1 MGEALSTPDGPEG
14 QAQAAGAL
22 DPANESVLMSQLIK
36 LLQSR
41 ERQSLLL
48 SDLGALLPG
57 LVRQRVKDQ
66 GGLRSWLQRYPSLFS
81 VVGQPGKESVT
92 LVLGASPQ
100 EATLPDAYMAGGDI
114 AEAAIGANA
123 DGDEANPEDDIDS
136 LSAVQ
141 LRGLPYRA
149 TLEDLVTFL
158 AEHSS
163 DLAENNAV
171 QLVQNRDGRPSG
183 FARVQ
188 FTSPESAKKCVAD
201 LHLRSMDDRY
211 VEVFLYSE
219 RPSKGRQRRGGH
231 EDGTAAPGDAVRLTA
246 AADVSGMTRD
256 QVVWEVRQQMADP
269 KARRQ
274 LLSMLGVALSPNARS
289 YLKQMDQ
296 GLKHFL
302 GQFPTEFSV
311 DGGKGCEYVTYTPAQ
326 LSLSA
331 AIDGFDGAEAAGEP
345 KERRLNASPKSTPA
359 HLAQSPAGTGPASA
373 TRGYPDTPSNYGTPD
388 VQDMYHPAAWGVP
401 AWPQGGAPPFDP
413 NPFGSWPMQNQF
425 GGWPGAF
432 PGGGGAF
439 PAWGA
444 PNLDGMPA
452 DAAQAAA
459 LAAFNPGG
467 MAAATQATT
476 PSVSQQRADLAAPM
490 PMSSAPTVAAV
501 RLRGLPF
508 TSVEQDVLA
517 FFAQHDIVDRIAEGP
532 KAVNILTRSNGRPSG
547 QAIVQMG
554 ESADAEIA
562 QSVLHGQ
569 WMGSRYIEVF
579 LLTAEEHDAQT
590 SQQLN
595 APGTAPAA
603 KASQQEPISL
613 SMGVSAPN
621 GMPSA
626 PSVPYGAHDP
636 GMAPPPWQLGMWNA
650 AMAGGAVP
658 GSPPPLG
665 AANLGGESPN
675 ASSWEALFQFLGPAN
690 AAAAMGGMQGMGQP
704 PPMDFAAMG
713 GYGLPDPNGQ
723 PAPGMPS
730 MPAPGGKGAPA
741 AAAV

>member
-1 MGEALSTPDGPEG
+1 
-14 QAQAAGAL
+14 
-22 DPANESVLMSQLIK
+22 
-36 LLQSR
+36 
-41 ERQSLLL
+41 
-48 SDLGALLPG
+48 
-57 LVRQRVKDQ
+57 
-66 GGLRSWLQRYPSLFS
+66 
-81 VVGQPGKESVT
+81 
-92 LVLGASPQ
+92 
-100 EATLPDAYMAGGDI
+100 
-114 AEAAIGANA
+114 
-123 DGDEANPEDDIDS
+123 
-136 LSAVQ
+136 
-141 LRGLPYRA
+141 
-149 TLEDLVTFL
+149 
-158 AEHSS
+158 
-163 DLAENNAV
+163 
-171 QLVQNRDGRPSG
+171 
-183 FARVQ
+183 
-188 FTSPESAKKCVAD
+188 
-201 LHLRSMDDRY
+201 
-211 VEVFLYSE
+211 VFLYSE

-274 LLSMLGVALSPNARS
+274 LLSMLGVALSPSARS

-302 GQFPTEFSV
+302 GQFPNEFSV
-311 DGGKGCEYVTYTPAQ
+311 DGGKGCEYVTYAPAQ

-345 KERRLNASPKSTPA
+345 KERRLNASPKSMPPA
-359 HLAQSPAGTGPASA
+359 HLAQSPAGTGGPASA
-373 TRGYPDTPSNYGTPD
+373 TRGMPDTPSDWGTPG
-388 VQDMYHPAAWGVP
+388 VQDMYNPGAPWPVP
-401 AWPQGGAPPFDP
+401 AWPQGAPPFDP
-413 NPFGSWPMQNQF
+413 NPFGGWPMQNQF

-432 PGGGGAF
+432 PGGGAY
-439 PAWGA
+439 PPWGP
-444 PNLDGMPA
+444 PNLDGTA

-467 MAAATQATT
+467 MAAANQAST
-476 PSVSQQRADLAAPM
+476 PAAPQQRADLAAPM

-517 FFAQHDIVDRIAEGP
+517 FFAQHDIVDRIADGP

-547 QAIVQMG
+547 QAIVQMR
-554 ESADAEIA
+554 ESPDAEIA

-595 APGTAPAA
+595 APGTAPATSQA
-603 KASQQEPISL
+603 KASHQEPISL

-626 PSVPYGAHDP
+626 PSVPYGAQDP
-636 GMAPPPWQLGMWNA
+636 GMVPPPWQLGMWNA
-650 AMAGGAVP
+650 AMAGGGVP
-658 GSPPPLG
+658 GSPP
-665 AANLGGESPN
+665 AANFGGESPN

-713 GYGLPDPNGQ
+713 AMGAMGGYGLPDPNGQ
-723 PAPGMPS
+723 PPPGMPG